1 MAQPMNAV
9 NWFEIP
15 VTDLARA
22 KAFYEH
28 VLGLTLSLNEMGPSK
43 MAWFPM
49 NQGAMGA
56 TGALVKAAG
65 YTPSH
70 AGTRVYITVADIEA
84 ALKRAAAKGGKVLEP
99 KTSIGQYGFVAHFE
113 DCEGNRVA
121 LHSAK

>member
-1 MAQPMNAV
+1 MTQPMNAV

-28 VLGLTLSLNEMGPSK
+28 VLGLPLSLNEMGPLK

-56 TGALVKAAG
+56 TGSLVKAAG
-65 YTPSH
+65 FTPSH
-70 AGTRVYITVADIEA
+70 AGSLVYFTVEDIEA
-84 ALKRAAAKGGKVLEP
+84 ALKRAAAKGGKVLNP
-99 KTSIGQYGFVAHFE
+99 KTGIGQYGFIAHFE

-121 LHSAK
+121 LHSMK